1 MMSHPYRNNSN
12 RSYRSYLPIW
22 SVATFLL
29 CLPVGNVVATTTSD
43 TAAVNI
49 NNNVET
55 TTGGGVVSLK
65 LTPRHVEMDRRR
77 RERKLIVED
86 DHVKKEE
93 EESSSSSIR
102 RREEAMQ
109 VGALFEVS
117 FCRRRIVRHSNIY
130 GCFVFFLPVV
140 WSK

>member
-12 RSYRSYLPIW
+12 RSYRYLPIW

-29 CLPVGNVVATTTSD
+29 CLQVGNVVATTTSD
-43 TAAVNI
+43 TAINI

-55 TTGGGVVSLK
+55 TTGGVVSLK

-86 DHVKKEE
+86 DHVKKE

-117 FCRRRIVRHSNIY
+117 FCRRRIVRHSNIH
-130 GCFVFFLPVV
+130 GCFGFLPSCGLV
-140 WSK
+140 

>member
-29 CLPVGNVVATTTSD
+29 CLQVGNVVATTTSD
-43 TAAVNI
+43 TAINI

-55 TTGGGVVSLK
+55 TTGGVVSLK

-86 DHVKKEE
+86 DHVKKE

-117 FCRRRIVRHSNIY
+117 FCRRRIVRHSNIH
-130 GCFVFFLPVV
+130 GCFGFFPSCGLV
-140 WSK
+140 

>member
-12 RSYRSYLPIW
+12 RSYRYLPIW

-29 CLPVGNVVATTTSD
+29 CLLQVGNVVATTTSD

-93 EESSSSSIR
+93 ESSSSSIR

-117 FCRRRIVRHSNIY
+117 FCRRRIVRHSNIH
-130 GCFVFFLPVV
+130 GCFGFFPSCGLV
-140 WSK
+140 

>member
-22 SVATFLL
+22 SVATVLL
-29 CLPVGNVVATTTSD
+29 CLLQVGNVVATTTSD

-49 NNNVET
+49 NNNNVET

-86 DHVKKEE
+86 DHGKKEE
-93 EESSSSSIR
+93 EESSIR

-117 FCRRRIVRHSNIY
+117 FCRRRIVRHSNIH
-130 GCFVFFLPVV
+130 GCFGFFPSCGLV
-140 WSK
+140 

>member
-29 CLPVGNVVATTTSD
+29 CLQVGNVVATTTSD
-43 TAAVNI
+43 TAINI

-77 RERKLIVED
+77 RERNLIVEED
-86 DHVKKEE
+86 DHVKKE

-117 FCRRRIVRHSNIY
+117 FCRRRIVRHSNIH
-130 GCFVFFLPVV
+130 GCFGFFPSCGLV
-140 WSK
+140 

>member
-29 CLPVGNVVATTTSD
+29 CLQVGNVVATTTSD
-43 TAAVNI
+43 TAINI

-55 TTGGGVVSLK
+55 TTGGVVSLK

-77 RERKLIVED
+77 RERKLIVVEDD

-117 FCRRRIVRHSNIY
+117 FCRRRIVRHSNIH
-130 GCFVFFLPVV
+130 GCFGFFPSCGLV
-140 WSK
+140 